1 MKRVCFAIVIQTL
14 SFLAEWIHREFEIW
28 ITHIGAYFCQ
38 LYKFITFAAFIKYLL
53 LTLKTVYSMQ
63 LYNTLSAEERAA
75 LIDDA
80 GKQRLTLS
88 FYAYAQIENPTQ
100 FRNDLF
106 LAWNPLEV
114 LGRIYVAH
122 EGINAQLSLP
132 ADNFYEFKETIEK
145 YDFMKGIR
153 LNIAVEHDDYSFLKL
168 TIKVRDKIVA
178 DGLNDATFDVT
189 NIGVHLKAREFNE
202 LLEDPNTVVV
212 DMRNHYESEIG
223 YFNKAIRPDVDT
235 FRESL
240 PIIEDQLAEHKSD
253 KKLLMYC
260 TGGIRCEKASAY
272 FKHKGFENVY
282 QLEGGIIEYTRQVKA
297 EGLESKFIGKNF
309 VFDHRLGERIT
320 DDIVAQCHQC
330 GKPCDNH
337 TNCANEGCHLLFI
350 QCDECATAMEG
361 CCSTQCV
368 DIIHLPEEAQKAIRR
383 GIMNGNK
390 IFKKGKSEVLT
401 FKNSNNP
408 APVIKVAGKVAAVRT
423 PRIKKTYIGKATHY
437 FTKAGISQF
446 AIEKEGLSTGDSVL
460 ISGPTTGEQYVT
472 LTDLYVNDTK
482 TDKVAAGEDCSIK
495 LPFRTRLS
503 DKIYKVDGE
512 NPEG

>member
-1 MKRVCFAIVIQTL
+1 
-14 SFLAEWIHREFEIW
+14 
-28 ITHIGAYFCQ
+28 
-38 LYKFITFAAFIKYLL
+38 
-53 LTLKTVYSMQ
+53 MQ
-63 LYNTLSAEERAA
+63 LYNTLSAEERKA

-106 LAWNPLEV
+106 LAWNPLAV
-114 LGRIYVAH
+114 LGRIYVAN

-132 ADNFYEFKETIEK
+132 ADHFYEFKDTIEK

-153 LNIAVEHDDYSFLKL
+153 LNVAVEQDDFSFLKL
-168 TIKVRDKIVA
+168 TVKVRDKIVA
-178 DGLNDATFDVT
+178 DGLDDDTFDAT
-189 NIGVHLKAREFNE
+189 NIGIHLKAKEFND
-202 LLEDPNTVVV
+202 LLEDPDTIVV

-223 YFNKAIRPDVDT
+223 HFTKAIKPDVDT

-240 PIIEDQLAEHKSD
+240 PIIEEQLSEHKSD

-320 DDIVAQCHQC
+320 EDVVSNCHQC
-330 GKPCDNH
+330 GKPCDVH

-350 QCDECATAMEG
+350 QCEECASSMEG
-361 CCSTQCV
+361 CCSSECV
-368 DIIHLPEEAQKAIRR
+368 DVIHLPEDEQKALRR
-383 GIMNGNK
+383 GIKNGNK

-401 FKNSNNP
+401 FKNTATANAVANVATQNP
-408 APVIKVAGKVAAVRT
+408 KPNTLNPKQR
-423 PRIKKTYIGKATHY
+423 KTYIGKGIH
-437 FTKAGISQF
+437 FFPKANIGQF
-446 AIEKEGLSTGDSVL
+446 LVEENQLNIGDKIL
-460 ISGPTTGEQYVT
+460 IKGPTTGSEELIIT
-472 LTDLYVNDTK
+472 ELFVNDKASETAISG
-482 TDKVAAGEDCSIK
+482 DLCSLK
-495 LPFRTRLS
+495 LPFRIRLS
-503 DKIYKVDGE
+503 DKLYKLE
-512 NPEG
+512 A